1 MSGHSKWHSIKHKK
15 GIADAKRGK
24 IFTRH
29 AKLISIAARSGGD
42 PNMNP
47 TLRFVIDNA
56 KKDNVPNENISKAI
70 KRGTGEDKA
79 ASVIE
84 EFSYEGYGPGGVA
97 VIIECM
103 SDNKNRAF
111 TNVRTAVN
119 KNGGNL
125 GTSGSVAW
133 MFDRKGVITVDLT
146 GVDADTLELT
156 AIDAGATDIS
166 REEGQ
171 MEIYTSPAETHVVAE
186 KLKTAGIKTESVE
199 VRLIPN
205 QWVKI
210 EDETI
215 AKKVLQFMEALDE
228 DEDVSDVSSNFDISD
243 ELMEKLTA

>member
-42 PNMNP
+42 PAMNP
-47 TLRFVIDNA
+47 TLRFYIDNA
-56 KKDNVPNENISKAI
+56 KKDNVPNDNIAKAI

-79 ASVIE
+79 ATQIE
-84 EFSYEGYGPGGVA
+84 QFSYEGYGPGGVA

-125 GTSGSVAW
+125 GNSGSVAW
-133 MFDRKGVITVDLT
+133 MFDRKGVITVDLK
-146 GVDADTLELT
+146 GADADALELT
-156 AIDAGATDIS
+156 AIDAGATDIA
-166 REEGQ
+166 REDGQ
-171 MEIYTSPAETHVVAE
+171 MEIFTNPTEAHVVAK
-186 KLKTAGIKTESVE
+186 KLTDAGIKTENVE
-199 VRLIPN
+199 VRLVPN

-210 EDETI
+210 EDEST
-215 AKKVLQFMEALDE
+215 AKRVLHFMEALDE